1 MPTQAAGRLMDKQR
15 DGAGGSEK
23 RDKAQGGQGLQER
36 RRNAERVWADA
47 VGLERSEL
55 AASTSPRR
63 SLGKPRPPKPDP
75 QMPNR
80 FWDACNGLGDLES
93 NRPQRMQERRHR
105 RPDLHGRIL
114 RRPHAPSRVALR
126 RLRPLNAVPEPDIR
140 PLPLR
145 SADATG
151 SVAVEVRRP
160 RARIDPT
167 MLSDRLRV
175 IVASAVY
182 RGCGPPCRLGRHAR
196 QQAGQ
201 ADRPGGRDA
210 NRLSGRHSPRYE
222 AYRGRFGCMGA
233 RASRPQRR
241 ACARRHPHPSLLP

>member
-1 MPTQAAGRLMDKQR
+1 MPQAAGRPMDKQR

-63 SLGKPRPPKPDP
+63 SLGKPRHPKPDP
-75 QMPNR
+75 QIPNR

-93 NRPQRMQERRHR
+93 NRPQRMQERSHR

-114 RRPHAPSRVALR
+114 RRSAAPSRAALR
-126 RLRPLNAVPEPDIR
+126 RLRPLNAVSEPDRRPR
-140 PLPLR
+140 PLRP
-145 SADATG
+145 ADATG
-151 SVAVEVRRP
+151 SVAVEIRRP
-160 RARIDPT
+160 RARHRPDDALRLAARHRRERG
-167 MLSDRLRV
+167 LSGMRH
-175 IVASAVY
+175 
-182 RGCGPPCRLGRHAR
+182 PCRLGCHAR

-201 ADRPGGRDA
+201 ADRLASEPLTACR
-210 NRLSGRHSPRYE
+210 SP
-222 AYRGRFGCMGA
+222 F
-233 RASRPQRR
+233 PQI
-241 ACARRHPHPSLLP
+241 

>member
-1 MPTQAAGRLMDKQR
+1 MPTQAAGRPMYEQR

-63 SLGKPRPPKPDP
+63 SLGKPRHPKPDP

-80 FWDACNGLGDLES
+80 SWDACNGLGGLES
-93 NRPQRMQERRHR
+93 NRPQRMRERRHR

-114 RRPHAPSRVALR
+114 RRSAAPSRVALR
-126 RLRPLNAVPEPDIR
+126 RLRPLNAVPEPDRRPR
-140 PLPLR
+140 PLRP
-145 SADATG
+145 ADATG
-151 SVAVEVRRP
+151 SVAVEIRRP
-160 RARIDPT
+160 RARHRPDDA
-167 MLSDRLRV
+167 SDRLRV

-182 RGCGPPCRLGRHAR
+182 RECAP
-196 QQAGQ
+196 
-201 ADRPGGRDA
+201 
-210 NRLSGRHSPRYE
+210 SPR
-222 AYRGRFGCMGA
+222 RGSSCPPTG
-233 RASRPQRR
+233 RASG
-241 ACARRHPHPSLLP
+241 